1 MPAPQAGKPNVGF
14 RTLTSVGEP
23 LQYSYFPVCGSL
35 YSWMAQRFHLYC
47 VSGRS
52 CYSLE
57 VWARPICGYWR
68 ISQEGRGQ
76 LRLAGGDGMQRPQG
90 IIISMSSSGG
100 HFGKEIWPHSAAC
113 RLQCWNA
120 SGQTTNQGGEHSPTH
135 QLSKVA
141 LGT

>member
-23 LQYSYFPVCGSL
+23 VQYSYFPVCGSL

-90 IIISMSSSGG
+90 IIIEVNSPRGH
-100 HFGKEIWPHSAAC
+100 HFGNETWLYPTAY
-113 RLQCWNA
+113 RLQFWEA
-120 SGQTTNQGGEHSPTH
+120 SGQTTNEVGIEPY
-135 QLSKVA
+135 QLTDCLRSS
-141 LGT
+141 